1 MELILAYHAGS
12 PIEAQ
17 LVKGRLLAEGLH
29 PVVPG
34 EDLNDEF
41 GMAAKLAGTLAVQV
55 LVPAHEAELAAAA
68 LAGIGEDP
76 DVREEA

>member
-1 MELILAYHAGS
+1 MELHLAYHAKS

-34 EDLNDEF
+34 EGLNDEF
-41 GMAAKLAGTLAVQV
+41 GMAGKLAGTLAVQV
-55 LVPAHEAELAAAA
+55 LVPAHEAPLVEAA
-68 LAGIGEDP
+68 LAGFDDP
-76 DVREEA
+76 EA

>member
-1 MELILAYHAGS
+1 MELHLAYHARS

-55 LVPAHEAELAAAA
+55 LVPASESELAKAA
-68 LAGIGEDP
+68 LAGFDKDENEQED
-76 DVREEA
+76 

>member
-1 MELILAYHAGS
+1 MELHLAYHAKS

-34 EDLNDEF
+34 EELNDEF

-55 LVPAHEAELAAAA
+55 LVPTHEAELVEAA
-68 LAGIGEDP
+68 LAGFDEPED
-76 DVREEA
+76 

>member
-1 MELILAYHAGS
+1 MSLVPVYHAS
-12 PIEAQ
+12 TPIVAQ

-55 LVPAHEAELAAAA
+55 MVPTSEAETAKRCLE
-68 LAGIGEDP
+68 GFD
-76 DVREEA
+76 EEE

>member
-1 MELILAYHAGS
+1 MELHLAYHAKS

-41 GMAAKLAGTLAVQV
+41 GMASKLAGTLAVQV
-55 LVPAHEAELAAAA
+55 LVPAHEASLAETA
-68 LAGIGEDP
+68 LKAIGDPEED
-76 DVREEA
+76 